1 MNTFLGHMSYNFL
14 GNTSYTFVRKHI
26 LILFLGNMT
35 YTFLGNTSYTFL
47 GNTSYT
53 FLGDMS
59 LHKVSAGAS
68 AAVLDTNS
76 NMKEGM
82 YFKLSKLLIQN
93 IIQT

>member
-47 GNTSYT
+47 G
-53 FLGDMS
+53 DMS

-82 YFKLSKLLIQN
+82 CFKLSKLLIQN
-93 IIQT
+93 ITQT